1 MERFA
6 EELKEAQADEAA
18 LLADLTDA
26 IKPNALAAEIARWPV
41 RWKGW
46 ARSIWRHWKS
56 WKKRASAANTWPTR
70 PRT

>member
-26 IKPNALAAEIARWPV
+26 IKPNALAAEIARLA
-41 RWKGW
+41 RALEGW
-46 ARSIWRHWKS
+46 AQSIWPHWKS
-56 WKKRASAANTWPTR
+56 WKKRASAAIWPTR